1 MNNIH
6 LMYELRHWRICE
18 GFGVGHYTTMGM
30 HFERVQNHHPINRSF
45 QTLPCS
51 TGIEP
56 PCYLCG
62 FAFVGCLSSLSVLRQ
77 YALLHLL
84 HQPPQQQQQQP
95 DFLFI
100 SSFQRLWVASVV
112 FSPTRHI
119 LQYSLIVRQPTNCSP
134 QWNTELSTMITLCIT
149 RSGSYRKQFPGFLN
163 FYCISSSTFLLS
175 VVPMQYH
182 LLSCYSPLIWCQPSG
197 TARSFTSIK

>member
-1 MNNIH
+1 M
-6 LMYELRHWRICE
+6 
-18 GFGVGHYTTMGM
+18 GHYTTMGM
-30 HFERVQNHHPINRSF
+30 HFLLGVQNHHPNNRSI

-51 TGIEP
+51 TGIEA

-62 FAFVGCLSSLSVLRQ
+62 FAFVGCLSSLSALRQ

-84 HQPPQQQQQQP
+84 HQPPQQQQQP
-95 DFLFI
+95 DFLLI

-119 LQYSLIVRQPTNCSP
+119 LQHFTHRPINQRTARLTN
-134 QWNTELSTMITLCIT
+134 NRTIYNMINLCIT
-149 RSGSYRKQFPGFLN
+149 RSGSYKKQYPGFLN

-182 LLSCYSPLIWCQPSG
+182 LLSCYS
-197 TARSFTSIK
+197 

>member
-1 MNNIH
+1 M
-6 LMYELRHWRICE
+6 
-18 GFGVGHYTTMGM
+18 GHYTTMGM

-51 TGIEP
+51 TGIGP

-62 FAFVGCLSSLSVLRQ
+62 FAFVGCLSSLSALRQ

-84 HQPPQQQQQQP
+84 HQPPQQQQQP
-95 DFLFI
+95 DFLLI

-119 LQYSLIVRQPTNCSP
+119 LQHFTHRPINQRTARLTN
-134 QWNTELSTMITLCIT
+134 NRTIYNMINLCIT
-149 RSGSYRKQFPGFLN
+149 RSGNGRNIFWFLQQFPGFLN
-163 FYCISSSTFLLS
+163 YYCTSSSTFFYCNTNTPGIIS
-175 VVPMQYH
+175 QIDFY
-182 LLSCYSPLIWCQPSG
+182 
-197 TARSFTSIK
+197 